1 MYILCLPKIDINTT
15 KNQIFNIFDQYK
27 FGLIK
32 KIDLISIS
40 QSKRAFIHYEKWDT
54 SEKNNLNVNIH
65 QYLLYTPLKIF
76 TLENRNNLSSV
87 RNSIMKLS

>member
-15 KNQIFNIFDQYK
+15 KKEIFNIFNQYK

-54 SEKNNLNVNIH
+54 SEKNKKIKS
-65 QYLLYTPLKIF
+65 YLDDGLDIKIIYNF
-76 TLENRNNLSSV
+76 PWFWKCSKSRIN
-87 RNSIMKLS
+87 

>member
-15 KNQIFNIFDQYK
+15 KKEIFNIFNQYK

-40 QSKRAFIHYEKWDT
+40 QSKRAFNHYEKWDT
-54 SEKNNLNVNIH
+54 SEKNKKIKS
-65 QYLLYTPLKIF
+65 YLDDGLDIKIIYNF
-76 TLENRNNLSSV
+76 PWFWKCSKSRIN
-87 RNSIMKLS
+87 

>member
-15 KNQIFNIFDQYK
+15 KKQIFNIFDQYK

-54 SEKNNLNVNIH
+54 SEKNIKIKS
-65 QYLLYTPLKIF
+65 YLDNGLDIKIIYNF
-76 TLENRNNLSSV
+76 PWFWKCSKSRIN
-87 RNSIMKLS
+87 

>member
-54 SEKNNLNVNIH
+54 SEKNIKIKSYLDDGLDIKIIYNFPWFWKCSKSKVN
-65 QYLLYTPLKIF
+65 
-76 TLENRNNLSSV
+76 
-87 RNSIMKLS
+87 

>member
-54 SEKNNLNVNIH
+54 SEKNIKIKS
-65 QYLLYTPLKIF
+65 YLDNGLDIKIIYNF
-76 TLENRNNLSSV
+76 PWFWKCSKSRIN
-87 RNSIMKLS
+87 